1 MAVAISTVFELAGT
15 MLDAF
20 LQSRQDTVVD
30 PVETIRKIA
39 THRKLSKKLTDD
51 LVSAYQDEPEP
62 TRFGVINAFTRAAQ
76 QLTPL
81 ERIEMERFAGSLVN
95 GF

>member
-1 MAVAISTVFELAGT
+1 MMPYPIPSRRSGRLA
-15 MLDAF
+15 A
-20 LQSRQDTVVD
+20 
-30 PVETIRKIA
+30 A
-39 THRKLSKKLTDD
+39 RKLSKELTDD

-62 TRFGVINAFTRAAQ
+62 TRFGVINAFTCAAQ
-76 QLTPL
+76 QLAPL